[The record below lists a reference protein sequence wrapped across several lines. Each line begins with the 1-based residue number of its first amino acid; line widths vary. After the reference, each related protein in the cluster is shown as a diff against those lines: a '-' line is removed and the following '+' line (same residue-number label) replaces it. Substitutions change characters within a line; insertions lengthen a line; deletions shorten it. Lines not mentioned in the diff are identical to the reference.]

1 MPKFCRTSLLM
12 FSCIQLQQQSVS
24 FISPSFD
31 QMLGLKMDCIFLEV
45 FTLVPQF
52 GQTFVPLFNF
62 YHSSYNTYFFVLKLQ
77 LFTTK
82 LTKITVWFVSL
93 STFRTYFEQRRSGV
107 REISFLWNVDT
118 TVVVGIFL

>member
-62 YHSSYNTYFFVLKLQ
+62 LPQFLQ
-77 LFTTK
+77 YIFLRV
-82 LTKITVWFVSL
+82 KITAFYHKTHKNYCL
-93 STFRTYFEQRRSGV
+93 V
-107 REISFLWNVDT
+107 RFSVHI
-118 TVVVGIFL
+118 

>member
-31 QMLGLKMDCIFLEV
+31 QMLGLKMDCIFWKYLR
-45 FTLVPQF
+45 LYHS
-52 GQTFVPLFNF
+52 LDKHSYHYLIF

>member
-77 LFTTK
+77 LLPQNSQK
-82 LTKITVWFVSL
+82 LL
-93 STFRTYFEQRRSGV
+93 SG
-107 REISFLWNVDT
+107 SFLCPHLGHTLNRDVPVSERFPSFGMWT
-118 TVVVGIFL
+118 LQLL

>member
-82 LTKITVWFVSL
+82 LTKIAVWFVSL